1 VIIEILFMIW
11 ERSVS
16 HGNYSD
22 VIQVQ
27 DEETTDIEE
36 ETCEMA
42 GIALF
47 GNNRSGRRFRN

>member
-1 VIIEILFMIW
+1 MIW